1 MAIHDGTAKL
11 ARLARASVIMM
22 NVLFVAALPP
32 PISGQSKASGT
43 IFDELVRLGHSVV
56 PVNLNK
62 QSLVSGNFT
71 LTRLFEIL
79 SVAKQI
85 RRKRKQA
92 DVLYLSLAESTLG
105 NLRDLLFV
113 ALLRKSPTRVVVHI
127 LGGSRLRSIVSGN
140 GWLARL
146 NKGVMKRA
154 DAAIVEG
161 PVNSGIF
168 SNSLRPDQIFVVENS
183 AEDYLFSNKQE
194 IESKYNDLTTLSIL
208 YLSNLLTGKGY
219 LELTQAAIALQSE
232 MANRVVFRFVGGFES
247 KDAEDQFHALVN
259 GYPNIEY
266 LGSFIDGEEKK
277 KLYLNS
283 HIFCLPTYYPYEGQP
298 ISILEA
304 YATGCVVITTAHSGI
319 PFVFSDSTNGF
330 LVEPKSTSSIVDAIR
345 RAASDPKL
353 LVEIAQRNFEQAS
366 ERNTPKLFRDR
377 IVNVLTS
384 ETSESGRL
392 QK

>member
-1 MAIHDGTAKL
+1 
-11 ARLARASVIMM
+11 M

-62 QSLVSGNFT
+62 QSLASGNFT
-71 LTRLFEIL
+71 LKRMLEIL

-85 RRKRKQA
+85 RLGRKQA
-92 DVLYLSLAESTLG
+92 DVMYLSLAESTLG

-183 AEDYLFSNKQE
+183 AEDYLFSNEQE
-194 IESKYNDLTTLSIL
+194 IESKFNDLTTLSIL
-208 YLSNLLTGKGY
+208 YLSNLLAGKGY
-219 LELTQAAIALQSE
+219 VELAQAAIALQPE
-232 MANRVVFRFVGGFES
+232 MANRVLFRFVGGFES
-247 KDAEDQFHALVN
+247 KDAEDQFHALVD

-319 PFVFSDSTNGF
+319 PYVFSDFTNGF
-330 LVEPKSTSSIVDAIR
+330 LVEPKSISSIVDAIR

-366 ERNTPKLFRDR
+366 KRNTPKLFRDR
-377 IVNVLTS
+377 IVDVLTS
-384 ETSESGRL
+384 ETSESGSLR
-392 QK
+392 K